1 MLFSRRRNNFAIASL
16 AVYAGALV
24 AAVLFFSSNQFFPV
38 ERMKTRET
46 VAAAGTEGQHYTG
59 TVVIPAK
66 VAGQCQRLEFDNVTG
81 ALREGTSGA
90 CSADPGVGNSTT
102 GRMSA
107 IRESFNRH

>member
-24 AAVLFFSSNQFFPV
+24 AAVLFFTSNQFFPV
-38 ERMKTRET
+38 ERMKARET
-46 VAAAGTEGQHYTG
+46 VAAGTEGQHYTG
-59 TVVIPAK
+59 TVVIPGK